1 MMKKFIL
8 SAVMSFSFLGMANAQ
23 NQEYRLMNMNHTN
36 DYGDDTEINEGDI
49 VVFDTFVYEDAKLK
63 FLTYNDSSEVIG
75 VQVECEGLT
84 NTNGSFMELCYG
96 ECYYGIETFV
106 AYPTI
111 GAVPVQPGTHQPFL
125 TDYFSNTDGNSD
137 LVEYNFRFFQIDSD
151 GFEIPDTSL
160 RFTYRY
166 DGTMSVS
173 DVNSIAI
180 AEVYP
185 TVVKNSTT
193 VSLKE
198 NASVHVVSMDG
209 KSVKSLNMRAGQSSL
224 DLSGLSEGV
233 YIIQFKGVSG
243 LTTMKK
249 IVVK

>member
-1 MMKKFIL
+1 MKKFIL
-8 SAVMSFSFLGMANAQ
+8 SAVVSFSFLGITNAQ
-23 NQEYRLMNMNHTN
+23 NQDYRLMNMNQTN
-36 DYGDDTEINEGDI
+36 DYGDDTEINEGD
-49 VVFDTFVYEDAKLK
+49 VVIFGTSEYEAAKLK

-75 VQVECEGLT
+75 VQVVCEGIT
-84 NTNGSFMELCYG
+84 NTNGDFMELCYA
-96 ECYYGIETFV
+96 ECYYGIDTFV

-111 GAVPVQPGTHQPFL
+111 GAVPLQPGAHQPFM

-137 LVEYNFRFFQIDSD
+137 LVEYNFRFFQVDSD

-160 RFTYRY
+160 NFNYRY

-173 DVNSIAI
+173 DANSIAI

-198 NASVHVVSMDG
+198 NASVNIVSMEG
-209 KSVKSLNMRAGQSSL
+209 KSVKSLNLNSGQSTL
-224 DLSGLSEGV
+224 DLSGLSAGV
-233 YIIQFKGVSG
+233 YIIQFKGTSG